1 MKKLGDNP
9 GQKDGSDEI
18 EAVFSLRIVGG
29 NYLLESHVDAV
40 DPGGHVV
47 EHVGAF

>member
-1 MKKLGDNP
+1 VKKLGDNP

-29 NYLLESHVDAV
+29 NTPA
-40 DPGGHVV
+40 
-47 EHVGAF
+47 